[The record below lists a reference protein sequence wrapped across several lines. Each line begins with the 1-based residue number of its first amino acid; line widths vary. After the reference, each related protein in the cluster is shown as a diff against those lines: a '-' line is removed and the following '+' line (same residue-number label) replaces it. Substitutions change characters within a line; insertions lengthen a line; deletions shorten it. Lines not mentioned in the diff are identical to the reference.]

1 MKEIIE
7 TTQESEDDDGDLPD
21 DADGKNMYQI
31 ISDKSSIHLHGNV
44 IELVILCFLKKAVD
58 RN

>member
-1 MKEIIE
+1 MKEIVE
-7 TTQESEDDDGDLPD
+7 DDRESEDGDPTD
-21 DADGKNMYQI
+21 DADGKNMQHI
-31 ISDKSSIHLHGNV
+31 ISDKSSIHLHGNA